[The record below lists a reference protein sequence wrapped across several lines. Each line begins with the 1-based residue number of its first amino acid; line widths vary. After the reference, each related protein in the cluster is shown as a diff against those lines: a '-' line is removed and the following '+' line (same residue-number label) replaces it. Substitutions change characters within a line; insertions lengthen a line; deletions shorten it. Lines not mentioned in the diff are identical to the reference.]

1 MSAYKKLNRQ
11 DVYVTD
17 YVAKKNWY
25 ATGSYITDY
34 GIETLRGFSGS
45 TPGYPYPADYRNNR
59 YEKLVY
65 NSTHHSFYSN
75 TSGSVDGYTTFSG
88 SFDISPTTTLNLSRS
103 RFESTEVGV
112 ISLPRDVSG
121 LGIEPG
127 TVHIEHFTESVDK
140 YCTDAYVSDEQ
151 TGANQYT
158 ENVKYWYNSAPVDT
172 GSYIENEDQYVD
184 ESSEEYVDV
193 TTGSMQHIVV
203 IDDGEGRLLLS
214 GSESIWTQP
223 ARYVG
228 DIIYN
233 QGLVIFTDE
242 IVARYYSTYSRH
254 KVTWKSKQPIYTY
267 NIHCT
272 VKESEFNHTFNPSAL
287 TGSDNT
293 VLSNLTGSTFRPYI
307 TSVGLYNESNELL
320 AVGKMNRPIPK
331 SENVDMTFAIKID
344 I

>member
-17 YVAKKNWY
+17 YVAKKHWY
-25 ATGSYITDY
+25 ATGSYITEY

-45 TPGYPYPADYRNNR
+45 TPGYPYPSDYRNSR

-65 NSTHHSFYSN
+65 SSVHQNFYGN
-75 TSGSVDGYTTFSG
+75 TSGSVDGFTTFSG
-88 SFDISPTTTLNLSRS
+88 SFDVSPTTTLSLSRS
-103 RFESTEVGV
+103 RYETNEVG
-112 ISLPRDVSG
+112 ILSIPRNVMG
-121 LGIEPG
+121 IGIEPG

-140 YCTDAYVSDEQ
+140 YCLDAYASDPN
-151 TGANQYT
+151 TGANLFI
-158 ENVKYWYNSAPVDT
+158 EDVKYWYNSAPIDT
-172 GSYIENEDQYVD
+172 GSYVVSESNYVEEDIEQFVIE
-184 ESSEEYVDV
+184 
-193 TTGSMQHIVV
+193 TTGSMQHIPI
-203 IDDGEGRLLLS
+203 IDDGEGRLLIS
-214 GSESIWTQP
+214 GSDSIWTQDT
-223 ARYVG
+223 RYVG

-233 QGLVIFTDE
+233 QGLIIFNDE
-242 IVARYYSTYSRH
+242 VLARYYSTYSRH

-272 VKESEFNHTFNPSAL
+272 VKESELNHTFNPSAL

-293 VLSNLTGSTFRPYI
+293 VRDNISGSTFKPYI
-307 TSVGLYNESNELL
+307 SAVGLYNESNELI
-320 AVGKMNRPIPK
+320 AVGKLNRPVPK

>member
-25 ATGSYITDY
+25 ATGSYITEY
-34 GIETLRGFSGS
+34 SIETLRGFSGS

-65 NSTHHSFYSN
+65 NSTHQNFYSN

-112 ISLPRDVSG
+112 ISIPRDVVG
-121 LGIEPG
+121 IGIEPG

-151 TGANQYT
+151 TGANQFI
-158 ENVKYWYNSAPVDT
+158 ENVKYWYNCAPIDT
-172 GSYIENEDQYVD
+172 GSYLIDEEQYID
-184 ESSEEYVDV
+184 ESTEEYMDV
-193 TTGSMQHIVV
+193 TTGSMQEIVV
-203 IDDGEGRLLLS
+203 IDDGEGRLLIS
-214 GSESIWTQP
+214 GSESIWTLP
-223 ARYVG
+223 TRYVG

-233 QGLVIFTDE
+233 QGLIIFTDE

-287 TGSDNT
+287 TGSNNT
-293 VLSNLTGSTFRPYI
+293 VQNNLTGSNFRPYI
-307 TSVGLYNESNELL
+307 TAVGLYNESNELL